1 MLNLFSTHIESL
13 YCNKVGNKSRNEELL
28 VSKHALDLDGEEKA
42 LLREFFLSPFRK
54 KGDEYFT
61 IESDQDLAAIT
72 KMKYSHEINDH
83 VANHLYNCGRHPHI
97 KSGELFVAELS
108 NIIYDNNSYIGI
120 GIFKSELR
128 NDFLKFDTEENQL
141 VFHLDQGVSL
151 SKLDKGLIILL
162 NNNGSIERVL
172 THDSNQYD
180 TKYWKEEFA
189 GLSYLKDEHY
199 DTRKYLKFVSD
210 FSKEI
215 PEKKDQ
221 IEFVNNVH
229 QHFASVDEF
238 HEEDFIQQ
246 EIPYLAD
253 EFSHFKLYKGEKYDI
268 DTIKDFQVSNTVV
281 NDSIKKIKSKIELDT
296 GITIDFGKGTP
307 AHKYI
312 TKCFDH
318 EEQMYYYKVKFN
330 KEL

>member
-1 MLNLFSTHIESL
+1 MLNLFSTQIESL
-13 YCNKVGNKSRNEELL
+13 YCNKIGNKSRNEEIL
-28 VSKHALDLDGEEKA
+28 VSQHPLELDGEEKA
-42 LLREFFLSPFRK
+42 LLKEFFLSPFRK

-61 IESDQDLAAIT
+61 IESDKNLSSIT
-72 KMKYSHEINDH
+72 TMKYSREINKH
-83 VANHLYNCGRHPHI
+83 IAYHLYNCGRHPHI

-108 NIIYDNNSYIGI
+108 NIIYENETYTGI

-151 SKLDKGLIILL
+151 NKLDKGLIIVM
-162 NNNGSIERVL
+162 NDDDSISRVL

-180 TKYWKEEFA
+180 TKYWKDDFA

-215 PEKKDQ
+215 PENKDRIQ
-221 IEFVNNVH
+221 FVNDAH
-229 QHFASVDEF
+229 QHFASNDHFDE
-238 HEEDFIQQ
+238 EEFITNQ
-246 EIPYLAD
+246 IPFLAD
-253 EFSHFKLYKGEKYDI
+253 EFEHFKAYHGEKYDI
-268 DTIKDFQVSNTVV
+268 DSIKDFEISNTVV

-296 GITIDFGKGTP
+296 GISIDIGKGTP
-307 AHKYI
+307 AHKYV
-312 TKCFDH
+312 TRHFDE
-318 EEQMYYYKVKFN
+318 EEQMYFYKVKFN
-330 KEL
+330 KEI